1 MMKKYDFLILKETIN
16 LGASV
21 ILCTPRFDSECDH
34 NSFIEDGIEGLF
46 CSIGEFAIGE
56 ELIIVSENKEY
67 PVIITGR
74 D

>member
-1 MMKKYDFLILKETIN
+1 MKKYDFLILKESLN
-16 LGASV
+16 LETKS

-34 NSFIEDGIEGLF
+34 NSFLEDGVEGLF
-46 CSIGEFAIGE
+46 CSIGEFAVGE
-56 ELIIVSENKEY
+56 ELVIISEGKEY